1 MKLYYHFLNFAVL
14 PFMTLGGIV
23 TTFGALPLIGSGTLY
38 ELFSYVTL
46 AICLF
51 GNNRRFLRSKDLP
64 FRNLFI
70 LFAIYLLIH
79 SFRNFVAADVFSEK
93 AYYLRALPFIFV
105 FNAIISAPQPELA
118 LKRVIK
124 ILILS
129 AITITLSTVF
139 VGATGTEIPGLNHE
153 QYERLGRVIWGYP
166 GTILLA
172 SAIILAQLGYQDIFK
187 RHSSFKTLT
196 LLSTFTLA
204 IFFTQSRFLLI
215 ALILSIIIILF
226 QDTKVKFTRSLILSF
241 LIIGIGVLF
250 SSKDIS
256 RQALSRFSELSLESN
271 IPTELLL
278 SGESFESLGR
288 LAPLVFALKSNEGL
302 DIWIGAGYHTG
313 FLTTSQHLHSG
324 LGYIY
329 VTSGI
334 LGLIIVYG
342 LLIKIILH
350 YQRFAKRSKIT
361 SFEIPTM
368 RAVII
373 LLKIRMLS
381 SLVIGNMLQESFVVW
396 GVMIGL
402 LELCRRSIIEKQHIY
417 HLLNE

>member
-1 MKLYYHFLNFAVL
+1 
-14 PFMTLGGIV
+14 MTLGGKV
-23 TTFGALPLIGSGTLY
+23 TNFGALPLIGSGTFY

-51 GNNRRFLRSKDLP
+51 GSSRRFLHSKDLP
-64 FRNLFI
+64 FRSLFI

-79 SFRNFVAADVFSEK
+79 SFRNIVAADVFSEK
-93 AYYLRALPFIFV
+93 SYYLRVLPFIFV
-105 FNAIISAPQPELA
+105 FNAIISTPQPELA

-139 VGATGTEIPGLNHE
+139 VSVTGTEIPGLNHE

-166 GTILLA
+166 STILLA
-172 SAIILAQLGYQDIFK
+172 SAIILAQVGYQDIFK

-196 LLSTFTLA
+196 LLSIFTLA

-215 ALILSIIIILF
+215 ALILSIIIISF
-226 QDTKVKFTRSLILSF
+226 RNTKVNLTRSVILSF

-250 SSKDIS
+250 SSKAIS

-271 IPTELLL
+271 ISTELLL
-278 SGESFESLGR
+278 SGGSFESLGR

-302 DIWIGAGYHTG
+302 DVWIGAGYHTG
-313 FLTTSQHLHSG
+313 FLTTSNHLHSG
-324 LGYIY
+324 LGYVY

-334 LGLIIVYG
+334 LGLVLVYG

-368 RAVII
+368 KAVII

-396 GVMIGL
+396 GVLIGL
-402 LELCRRSIIEKQHIY
+402 LELCRRSITEKQHIY
-417 HLLNE
+417 NLSNE